1 MTYLVFATARD
12 HNSIAIQE
20 KRETAKAAVELA
32 SQLIEKG
39 CVVMIVDPLG
49 ETFAQDQFAK
59 LLAEGKVL
67 DAHETEG
74 AEAPS

>member
-1 MTYLVFATARD
+1 MTYLVFATTRD

-20 KRETAKAAVELA
+20 KRHTAKAAVELA

-39 CVVMIVDPLG
+39 CIVMIADPMG

-59 LLAEGKVL
+59 LLTAGKIM
-67 DAHETEG
+67 DARRTEG
-74 AEAPS
+74 PEAPS